1 MKLEYTPTAIDHVKS
16 VTTKDRCYAV
26 SWTEDNQ
33 VLTVTRKKGIDLR
46 DADLEVTRNIMKGDN
61 VIFWS
66 ARLFGS
72 KLVSIVSSDVE
83 ESYTTYFGSLG
94 NPTQTVL
101 HTEGNDDELA
111 YIRHPSINKHYIV
124 HIEMISNTLKVF
136 SSANGRHL
144 FDIKLRRS
152 REPFCTLITDDAVLV
167 TDVDKGKTW
176 KYELTPSQDPVW
188 TYKGLCGP
196 SGIAVDESGL
206 IYLASSL
213 MPTVHI
219 LCPDTGELTN
229 YSYGSAH
236 G

>member
-1 MKLEYTPTAIDHVKS
+1 MIKKLENTPTAIDHVKT

-33 VLTVTRKKGIDLR
+33 ALTVARKKGIDLR

-72 KLVSIVSSDVE
+72 KLVSIVSSDFE

-101 HTEGNDDELA
+101 HTEGYDDELA

-124 HIEMISNTLKVF
+124 HIEYTSNILKVF
-136 SSANGRHL
+136 SSANERHL
-144 FDIKLRRS
+144 FDIKLRKLK
-152 REPFCTLITDDAVLV
+152 ELYATLITDDTVLV
-167 TDVDKGKTW
+167 TDAGGGKLC
-176 KYELTPSQDPVW
+176 KYNLSPSPDPIW
-188 TYKGLCGP
+188 TYDGLLEP
-196 SGIAVDESGL
+196 SGIAVDESGF
-206 IYLASSL
+206 IYLTGFDTQ
-213 MPTVHI
+213 TVHI
-219 LCPDTGELTN
+219 ICPEKG
-229 YSYGSAH
+229 
-236 G
+236 